1 MYPTDD
7 TISTEA
13 DKNIDEEKEIILPTS
28 VSQSGKKN
36 NQKQQLNQKH
46 IHKISKTTNQISYY
60 SFNNFVGEFFKELSE
75 KKYEEIFFESVID
88 EDIAFNK
95 LFEESYTCEVKREIS
110 LKNRLFSA
118 FITDDSKN
126 DTIYTEND
134 FLKSLNLDFTN
145 TDDLDNLIVELFI
158 QNKIPIYDETEFAL
172 NGNEIA
178 KLIVNLRKQVII
190 NNKRKKIFKQI
201 LQKRML
207 FMSFLQALK
216 IIDSKLQ
223 KLYLKRNKAKVKSRS
238 NEEYEEIK
246 TLLDIR
252 KHFFELFQ
260 DELNHENILFTIDNL
275 FTDHNEQNIKLKD
288 YNPDNYFLED

>member
-28 VSQSGKKN
+28 VSQGGKKN

-178 KLIVNLRKQVII
+178 KLIVNLKKQVII

-260 DELNHENILFTIDNL
+260 DELNYENILFTIDNL